1 MQILRKEG
9 IRISNTDGTPL
20 SSGLHLYWDAQF
32 AQVASQHLGRFIPRV
47 RYTPDARGVSFD
59 SVFSSHENG
68 RECCWRSKSF
78 ENPNAK
84 IALTEVDE
92 LVSRIDTLHRQAEAP
107 DTTPDTKEWI
117 QNFTLPNPLVMKSAW
132 RTLLGPSRLVVL
144 WGYTSNTPEAQILPL
159 TPTSSRWQDARSRTD
174 LKELLLQ
181 QNRIG
186 NSRWKWLQTL
196 FAALWGLGLCILIFL
211 FLSSHNGCA
220 TTYCDIHLDVPLQ
233 GKLCPRRCIVPSC
246 GGHLAKDSGTRCEN
260 TCDKHPDTHLKN
272 GLCEKC
278 GEKPIPTF
286 VAEVKLVDEK
296 KSGQRFYPAFAVNS
310 PDENTKALSWQ
321 WNAHIGNRAVA
332 VSVEGEVCTLT
343 DGLSANDTCVVD
355 ASATVSRNGRKVLLK
370 ARPYTWTK
378 NLPPP
383 ESVERNLALY
393 GDSRIDPKT
402 QREYFT
408 IKLYSQPED
417 GRASVS
423 EWAAKLVDQEM
434 PIPVTP
440 CKDNTMRLY
449 KTDIKQDGR
458 IRITAHV
465 EIEGGKARDI
475 SAVFVF
481 KSDILSAEGD
491 IDTSQVI
498 DNATT
503 IRKVW
508 GNSVLLC
515 YVPGVGQGTAFAV
528 SQMDLI
534 TNYHVVGNKSD
545 VELFFA
551 NSKPSERIDGKVVAV
566 NKEADLAWL
575 RTERGLQVNPFIVGL
590 ADDLLQK
597 SSEVIAMGF
606 PYWATESA
614 EKDCKSIPDLWVSAG
629 TIVSVA
635 QGQFLHNAP
644 ITHGSSGGPLVSV
657 GGELLGI
664 NTGSFYDV
672 EEGEQTSSVMRA
684 IPAVR
689 IQECFPR
696 LQLVGKGGR

>member
-1 MQILRKEG
+1 GTRCE
-9 IRISNTDGTPL
+9 NTCDK
-20 SSGLHLYWDAQF
+20 H
-32 AQVASQHLGRFIPRV
+32 
-47 RYTPDARGVSFD
+47 
-59 SVFSSHENG
+59 
-68 RECCWRSKSF
+68 
-78 ENPNAK
+78 
-84 IALTEVDE
+84 
-92 LVSRIDTLHRQAEAP
+92 P
-107 DTTPDTKEWI
+107 DTH
-117 QNFTLPNPLVMKSAW
+117 
-132 RTLLGPSRLVVL
+132 
-144 WGYTSNTPEAQILPL
+144 
-159 TPTSSRWQDARSRTD
+159 
-174 LKELLLQ
+174 LK
-181 QNRIG
+181 N
-186 NSRWKWLQTL
+186 
-196 FAALWGLGLCILIFL
+196 GLCEKCGEKPTPPPI
-211 FLSSHNGCA
+211 
-220 TTYCDIHLDVPLQ
+220 TYCDIHLDVPLQ
-233 GKLCPRRCIVPSC
+233 GELCPRRCIVPSC